1 MFDARLHLSRL
12 NCRAKAVSRDTGQV
26 RTANGGTMNLHNA
39 PALVFKLLAVL
50 LIVLP
55 VGACSLSRT
64 AALEDE
70 RALVTSSI
78 SQPMEAEG
86 IDRTDVEV
94 IKTAVAE
101 AQNSQSEA
109 PELAWSNPDT
119 GNRGTIKAI
128 DKFVGSHGQQ
138 CKKFQTTVDNF
149 KGISL
154 YNGETCELKK
164 DSWVLS
170 WFLRE

>member
-1 MFDARLHLSRL
+1 MRDASMHLSRQV
-12 NCRAKAVSRDTGQV
+12 CRTKAVSRNRLEMRASSG
-26 RTANGGTMNLHNA
+26 RNANLHTA
-39 PALVFKLLAVL
+39 ASRFFKLAAVALVA
-50 LIVLP
+50 LP
-55 VGACSLSRT
+55 AGACSLSRT

-94 IKTAVAE
+94 IKSLVAE
-101 AQNSQSEA
+101 AESRQTAA

-128 DKFVGSHGQQ
+128 DKFVGSHGQK

-154 YNGETCELKK
+154 YNGETCEMKK

>member
-1 MFDARLHLSRL
+1 MRDATMHLSRTV
-12 NCRAKAVSRDTGQV
+12 CRAKAVSRKTAHV
-26 RTANGGTMNLHNA
+26 RASSDRNVNLHSA
-39 PALVFKLLAVL
+39 AKQFFKMAALA

-55 VGACSLSRT
+55 AGACSLSRT

-94 IKTAVAE
+94 IKSVVAE
-101 AQNSQSEA
+101 AENGQPAS

-128 DKFVGSHGQQ
+128 DKFVGSHGQK

-170 WFLRE
+170 WFLRD